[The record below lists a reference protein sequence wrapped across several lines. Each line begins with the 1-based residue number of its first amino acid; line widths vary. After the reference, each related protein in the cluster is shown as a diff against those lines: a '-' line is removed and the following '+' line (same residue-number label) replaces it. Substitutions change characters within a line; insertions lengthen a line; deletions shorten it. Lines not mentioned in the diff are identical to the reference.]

1 MFHSRYTI
9 KINKLHERALGSVYD
24 DYNSTLETL
33 TEKDN
38 AFSIP
43 HQNIHCLL
51 VVIYKVVHGWT
62 ENEILKNML
71 KKIRQIIF

>member
-9 KINKLHERALGSVYD
+9 KINKLHERALGSIYD

-33 TEKDN
+33 IEKDN
-38 AFSIP
+38 TFSIH

-51 VVIYKVVHGWT
+51 AVFYKVVHGWT
-62 ENEILKNML
+62 ENEILKNL
-71 KKIRQIIF
+71 WKKIQIII